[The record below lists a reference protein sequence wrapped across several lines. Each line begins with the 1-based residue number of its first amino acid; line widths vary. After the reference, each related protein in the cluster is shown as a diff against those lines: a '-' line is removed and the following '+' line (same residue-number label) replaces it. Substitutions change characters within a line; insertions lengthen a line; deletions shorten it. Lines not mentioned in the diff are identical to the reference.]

1 MYGAMIIDAEST
13 DGYYTIQRTS
23 EPYRLQKDKDM
34 KGYTPPVTAYA
45 GEIVCDALF
54 LNPRP
59 NTKYWLTPMNK
70 GNEDITVR
78 LK

>member
-1 MYGAMIIDAEST
+1 
-13 DGYYTIQRTS
+13 
-23 EPYRLQKDKDM
+23 M

-59 NTKYWLTPMNK
+59 NTKY
-70 GNEDITVR
+70 
-78 LK
+78 